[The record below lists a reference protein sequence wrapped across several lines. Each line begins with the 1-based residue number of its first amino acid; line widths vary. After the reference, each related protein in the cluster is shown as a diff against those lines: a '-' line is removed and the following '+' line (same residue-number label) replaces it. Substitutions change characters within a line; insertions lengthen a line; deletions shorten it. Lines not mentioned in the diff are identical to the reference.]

1 MFDPEDGDL
10 ISVLQVAREQPFALR
25 WQQWP
30 LLMHLWG
37 HEVDTGSI

>member
-10 ISVLQVAREQPFALR
+10 ISVLQVAREQLFVLR

-30 LLMHLWG
+30 LLMHLWR
-37 HEVDTGSI
+37 HEVYTGSI